1 MKNHPLIMLGRFG
14 VLTLGVLAFA
24 FQNLK
29 AEDARDLEFFEKK
42 IRPALVE
49 NCIKCHSEAD
59 KKVKGGL
66 AREGD
71 PLALRAVQG
80 ARAPYR
86 KARLRAKDLDL

>member
-1 MKNHPLIMLGRFG
+1 MNNHLLKISWRIA
-14 VLTLGVLAFA
+14 VLALGVIAFA

-29 AEDARDLEFFEKK
+29 AEDSRDLEFFEKK

-66 AREGD
+66 ALDSKEG
-71 PLALRAVQG
+71 V
-80 ARAPYR
+80 ARGGNPG
-86 KARLRAKDLDL
+86 LLLFLENLN